1 MNFILM
7 LAIWRL
13 KYRTIKNSSTVSGVG
28 DPCIF
33 VYARQKLK
41 KIRTERRLSWIFL
54 VEISEN
60 FRKCCIHRMKSRNW
74 NMTSVGLVRFFV
86 ECLHDSQ
93 SCIQAM
99 SDVF

>member
-13 KYRTIKNSSTVSGVG
+13 KYRTIKNFSTVSGVG
-28 DPCIF
+28 DPMYF
-33 VYARQKLK
+33 RLRSSETKK
-41 KIRTERRLSWIFL
+41 KIRTERRLSWTFL

-74 NMTSVGLVRFFV
+74 KY
-86 ECLHDSQ
+86 D
-93 SCIQAM
+93 
-99 SDVF
+99 

>member
-13 KYRTIKNSSTVSGVG
+13 EYRTIKNSSTVSGVG

-41 KIRTERRLSWIFL
+41 KNQNGTKAVLDLF
-54 VEISEN
+54 
-60 FRKCCIHRMKSRNW
+60 
-74 NMTSVGLVRFFV
+74 G
-86 ECLHDSQ
+86 
-93 SCIQAM
+93 
-99 SDVF
+99 